1 MGKNKSNDNKILGKR
16 LREAREKIG
25 KGQTEMALDLG
36 YASRNS
42 ITMFETGKR
51 EIQKEV
57 ALIVSEKTGWD
68 IEYFLDSTKKYK
80 TIQEENHAESKNIY
94 ETDHI
99 FWNYLEH
106 IGFGSIRFLLNED
119 VKKKLQPN
127 DFRSAQ
133 YIGSIK
139 TPTGKEIEM
148 SWARFIELQ
157 EEIND
162 YIVFKFN
169 RE

>member
-25 KGQTEMALDLG
+25 KGQTEMAEDLG

-51 EIQKEV
+51 EIPKEV

-68 IEYFLDSTKKYK
+68 IEYFLDSTKIYK
-80 TIQEENHAESKNIY
+80 TIQEENHAESRNIY

-106 IGFGSIRFLLNED
+106 IGFGKIYFPLNKEID
-119 VKKKLQPN
+119 GRLSDRYV
-127 DFRSAQ
+127 
-133 YIGSIK
+133 GTVT
-139 TPTGKEIEM
+139 TPTGKEIKM
-148 SWARFIELQ
+148 NATKFFELQ
-157 EEIND
+157 DEIND